1 MKKNYARV
9 DGYPNLIR
17 DLDTNAIINTDSI
30 ESSNYD
36 RNRKIRQRKSEEI
49 DIIKSDLVNIK
60 SSIEEIKTLLGR
72 IVNESW
78 RVKTWKYVKIIWI
91 WKNFK
96 RIGYLHKYRSN
107 EKYLQML
114 RETIFGSWR
123 NYAKI
128 RFIII

>member
-72 IVNESW
+72 IVNES
-78 RVKTWKYVKIIWI
+78 
-91 WKNFK
+91 
-96 RIGYLHKYRSN
+96 
-107 EKYLQML
+107 
-114 RETIFGSWR
+114 
-123 NYAKI
+123 
-128 RFIII
+128 